1 MSKNTKPFSVRARI
15 RSFSFAIQG
24 IKTLFREED
33 NAKVHVLT
41 AVIVIIGGLFFDIS
55 SIEWMLITIAIG
67 FVLVTE
73 ILNTALENIC
83 DYMTE
88 ETDPLIKR
96 IKDLSA
102 GAVLISALTAI
113 IIGFMIFIP
122 KISSLLEYI

>member
-41 AVIVIIGGLFFDIS
+41 AVIVIIGGFYFDIS
-55 SIEWMLITIAIG
+55 HVEWMLIAIAIG

-73 ILNTALENIC
+73 IVNTALENIC
-83 DYMTE
+83 DYLTE

-113 IIGFMIFIP
+113 VIGLIVFIP
-122 KISSLLEYI
+122 RIYALFQYI

>member
-15 RSFSFAIQG
+15 RSFSFAIEG
-24 IKTLFREED
+24 IKILFREED

-41 AVIVIIGGLFFDIS
+41 AVIVIIGGFYFKIS
-55 SIEWMLITIAIG
+55 HVEWMLIAIAIG

-73 ILNTALENIC
+73 IVNTALENIC
-83 DYMTE
+83 DYLTE

-113 IIGFMIFIP
+113 VIGLIVFIP
-122 KISSLLEYI
+122 KLHLVLIDS

>member
-24 IKTLFREED
+24 IKTLFRDED

-41 AVIVIIGGLFFDIS
+41 AVIVIIGGLYFDIS
-55 SIEWMLITIAIG
+55 SVEWMLITVAIG

-73 ILNTALENIC
+73 IVNTALENIC
-83 DYMTE
+83 DYLTE

-113 IIGFMIFIP
+113 IIGLMVFIP
-122 KISSLLEYI
+122 KIFGLLEYI